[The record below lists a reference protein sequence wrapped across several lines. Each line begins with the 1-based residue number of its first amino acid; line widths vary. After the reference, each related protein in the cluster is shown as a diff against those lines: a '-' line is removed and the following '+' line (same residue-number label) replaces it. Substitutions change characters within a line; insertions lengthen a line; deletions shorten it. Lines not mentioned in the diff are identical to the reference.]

1 MKTIIAATDFSPVS
15 TNAVMYAAEM
25 ARTIKAELI
34 LVNVYTIP
42 VTYTDGIVVPV
53 PIDDLRD
60 SSEKA
65 LENLRKSIYEKLFGT
80 VLISTKSRMGNVAEE
95 LYDLCK
101 THEPFAVVI
110 GTRGKTNLEKTIF
123 GTSAYSI
130 IKKLTCPVICIPPG
144 RTYGNGI
151 RKVGLASDFKDVSD
165 SVPRKEIS
173 EFIKTFNAELH
184 ILSVDHKDKHFSPGT
199 PQEMYAM
206 EHQFSDYQPKY
217 HFIDNP
223 DPEDGLIDYAGTHDL
238 DMLISIP
245 RKHTL
250 LEKIFRK
257 PSTQQLINEL
267 SIPLLCIHK
276 D

>member
-15 TNAVMYAAEM
+15 TNAAIYAAEM
-25 ARTIKAELI
+25 ARTMKAELV

-53 PIDDLRD
+53 PIDDLRE

-65 LENLRKSIYEKLFGT
+65 LENARKIIYEKMFGT
-80 VLISTKSRMGNVAEE
+80 VMITTKSRMGNVAEE

-130 IKKLTCPVICIPPG
+130 IKKLTCPVICVPPG
-144 RTYGNGI
+144 RTYGEGI
-151 RKVGLASDFKDVSD
+151 RKVGLASDFKEVIDT
-165 SVPRKEIS
+165 VPSREIS
-173 EFIKTFNAELH
+173 EFINTFKAELH
-184 ILSVDHKDKHFSPGT
+184 ILSVDHKDKHFAPET
-199 PQEMYAM
+199 PHEMFVLQD
-206 EHQFSDYQPKY
+206 QFTNYQPQY

-223 DPEDGLIDYAGTHDL
+223 DPEDGLIDYAETHDL

-245 RKHTL
+245 KKHTL

-276 D
+276 N